1 MDYVLV
7 NLLPVMVGATIVP
20 LYPVVTLL
28 LLQSED
34 GLRKA
39 IAFISGG
46 VAMRLAQGVL
56 FGLVFSA
63 AMDAN
68 PEGGRKL
75 IASTLLLVVGVL
87 LLVTAVKTWRKEE
100 DPDAPSPKW
109 MSNISGLTALRAMG
123 MGVFFI
129 TIDAKQWVF
138 TLSAISIISE
148 GGLGLST
155 GLGLYLFYILVTQML
170 MLLPVLGRAIA
181 PRQVARPL
189 KAGQVWLER
198 NSRVIIIS
206 VSLLF
211 GLLFSYKAM
220 IGLLG

>member
-1 MDYVLV
+1 
-7 NLLPVMVGATIVP
+7 
-20 LYPVVTLL
+20 
-28 LLQSED
+28 
-34 GLRKA
+34 
-39 IAFISGG
+39 
-46 VAMRLAQGVL
+46 
-56 FGLVFSA
+56 
-63 AMDAN
+63 MDAN
-68 PEGGRKL
+68 PEGGRQL

-100 DPDAPSPKW
+100 DPDAPSPQW
-109 MSNISGLTALRAMG
+109 MANISGLTTLRAMG
-123 MGVFFI
+123 MGVLFL

-138 TLSAISIISE
+138 TLSAISISSE
-148 GGLGLST
+148 GELGLST

-189 KAGQVWLER
+189 EAGQTWLER
-198 NSRVIIIS
+198 NNRVIIIS

-211 GLLFSYKAM
+211 GLWFSYKAV